1 MSSDVKRF
9 RWEKKKFSTF
19 PLGSLCRSSRCLP
32 RLSHLLAFRVSCRL
46 ISSEHPLSRA
56 FPSATAVWPQKQL
69 TLAMYSRVALVLV
82 LYHEDRIRHEP
93 QVSIPRSLRCSLV
106 FSWRVPSV
114 PSMIGRVLPVCL
126 YLRVVVR
133 AHGRRLDHSYV
144 DGLAGVWKEEVRLW
158 FSLSWSTHTFCSWI
172 TVHLF
177 FDIM

>member
-1 MSSDVKRF
+1 MMKI
-9 RWEKKKFSTF
+9 
-19 PLGSLCRSSRCLP
+19 
-32 RLSHLLAFRVSCRL
+32 A
-46 ISSEHPLSRA
+46 
-56 FPSATAVWPQKQL
+56 
-69 TLAMYSRVALVLV
+69 
-82 LYHEDRIRHEP
+82 RHEP
-93 QVSIPRSLRCSLV
+93 QVSILRSLRCSLV

-144 DGLAGVWKEEVRLW
+144 DGLAGVWKEEARLW
-158 FSLSWSTHTFCSWI
+158 FALSWSTHTFCSWI